1 MPSFDVV
8 SQIDMQEVENAINQA
23 RKEVGTRYDFR
34 GSKSKIDWDKKKL
47 ELFADDDFKMR
58 SLCDILLEKMLRRGI
73 DARALEFGKV
83 LDGPSALK
91 KCEVLLKQGV
101 PTETAKEITKA
112 IKNSKI
118 KVQAQIQENQVRV
131 SGKKRDDLQLAI
143 ELIKGKGFNLPLQF
157 INYRD

>member
-83 LDGPSALK
+83 LDGPSA
-91 KCEVLLKQGV
+91 
-101 PTETAKEITKA
+101 
-112 IKNSKI
+112 
-118 KVQAQIQENQVRV
+118 
-131 SGKKRDDLQLAI
+131 
-143 ELIKGKGFNLPLQF
+143 
-157 INYRD
+157 